1 MPKQKY
7 SDLEVIKKIYESV
20 KKIGYKKTSE
30 KFNEHISLLERI
42 VRRYEENK
50 EVKDMKVIIIAAGPS
65 TRLRPLTEYKPKCLL
80 EIEGKSI
87 LERTMDVFRHYGID
101 DFAIVRGYQKDKI
114 DLPNISYY
122 DNDDYYNN
130 NILESLFYAEEAMKD
145 GFIFTY
151 SDILYS
157 KNVVK
162 KLLDSP
168 HDFSFIVDTD
178 WKKRYEGRTKHPTDE
193 AELAIVEHGKIIH
206 LSKFYNPDDGYGEF
220 IGLGKFSKKGAEIL
234 MRNYN
239 RAKYNKTC
247 KFEGRFHDAISMQKA
262 YLTDML
268 EELIIRGYSM
278 YSVDVKG
285 EWVEMDT
292 DEDYEYAQQLI
303 RDGKI

>member
-7 SDLEVIKKIYESV
+7 SDPEEIKKIYNSV

-30 KFNEHISLLERI
+30 LFNEHISLLERI
-42 VRRYEENK
+42 VIRYEAKK

-87 LERTMDVFRHYGID
+87 LERTMDVFRHHGVD
-101 DFAIVRGYQKDKI
+101 DFVIVRGYQKDKI
-114 DLPNISYY
+114 NLPNITYY

-130 NILESLFYAEEAMKD
+130 NILESLFYAEEAMNE

-157 KNVVK
+157 RNVVK

-168 HDFSFIVDTD
+168 HDFSFIVDTK
-178 WKKRYEGRTKHPTDE
+178 WRKRYEGRTKHPTDE
-193 AELAIVEHGKIIH
+193 AELAIVEDGKIIH
-206 LSKFYNPDDGYGEF
+206 LSKFYNPDFGYGEF

-234 MRNYN
+234 TRNYN

-247 KFEGRFHDAISMQKA
+247 KFEGRFHDAMSMQKA

-268 EELIIRGYSM
+268 EELIFRGFTM
-278 YSVDVKG
+278 YTVDIQG

-292 DEDYEYAQQLI
+292 DEDFEYAKQLI
-303 RDGKI
+303 KDGKI

>member
-7 SDLEVIKKIYESV
+7 SDLEYIKKVYDSV
-20 KKIGYKKTSE
+20 KNIGYKKTSE

-42 VRRYEENK
+42 VRRYEAK
-50 EVKDMKVIIIAAGPS
+50 REVRDLKVIIIAAGPS

-87 LERTMDVFRHYGID
+87 LERTMDVFRQNGINN
-101 DFAIVRGYQKDKI
+101 FVIVRGYQKDKI
-114 DLPNISYY
+114 DLPNITYY

-157 KNVVK
+157 NNVVK

-168 HDFSFIVDTD
+168 YDFSFIVDTD
-178 WKKRYEGRTKHPTDE
+178 WRKRYEGRSKHPTDE
-193 AELAIVEHGKIIH
+193 AELAIVENGKIIH
-206 LSKFYNPDDGYGEF
+206 LSKFYNPDAVHGEF

-247 KFEGRFHDAISMQKA
+247 KFEGRFHDATTMQKA

-268 EELIIRGYSM
+268 EELIFRGYSM
-278 YSVDVKG
+278 HSVDIKG

-292 DEDYEYAQQLI
+292 DEDYEYAIQLI
-303 RDGKI
+303 RENKI

>member
-7 SDLEVIKKIYESV
+7 TDLEEIKKIYDSV

-42 VRRYEENK
+42 VRRYEANK
-50 EVKDMKVIIIAAGPS
+50 EAREMKVIIIAAGPS

-87 LERTMDVFRHYGID
+87 LERTMDAFLQNGID

-114 DLPNISYY
+114 DLPNIDYY
-122 DNDDYYNN
+122 DNDDYYDN

-157 KNVVK
+157 SNVVR

-168 HDFSFIVDTD
+168 YDFSFIVDTD
-178 WKKRYEGRTKHPTDE
+178 WRKRYEGRTKHPTDE
-193 AELAIVEHGKIIH
+193 AELAIVEDGKIIH
-206 LSKFYNPDDGYGEF
+206 LSKFFNPDAAHGEF

-247 KFEGRFHDAISMQKA
+247 KFEGRFHDATTIQKA

-268 EELIIRGYSM
+268 EELIFRGYSM
-278 YSVDVKG
+278 YSVDIKG

-303 RDGKI
+303 KDGKI

>member
-7 SDLEVIKKIYESV
+7 TDLEEIKKIYDSV
-20 KKIGYKKTSE
+20 KRIGYKKTSE
-30 KFNEHISLLERI
+30 KFNEHISLLERL
-42 VRRYEENK
+42 VRRYEKNK
-50 EVKDMKVIIIAAGPS
+50 EVRKLKVIIIAAGPS

-87 LERTMDVFRHYGID
+87 LERTMDVFRQNGID

-114 DLPNISYY
+114 DFPNIDYY

-130 NILESLFYAEEAMKD
+130 NILESLFYAEEAMED

-157 KNVVK
+157 NNVVK

-168 HDFSFIVDTD
+168 YDFSFIVDTD
-178 WKKRYEGRTKHPTDE
+178 WRKRYEGRTKHPTDE
-193 AELAIVEHGKIIH
+193 AELAIVEDGKIIH
-206 LSKFYNPDDGYGEF
+206 LSKFYNPDGAHGEF

-234 MRNYN
+234 RRNYN
-239 RAKYNKTC
+239 RAKFNKTC
-247 KFEGRFHDAISMQKA
+247 KFEGRFHDATTIQKA

-268 EELIIRGYSM
+268 EELIFRGYSM
-278 YSVDVKG
+278 YSVDIKG

-303 RDGKI
+303 KDGKI

>member
-7 SDLEVIKKIYESV
+7 SDLEEIKKIYDSV

-42 VRRYEENK
+42 VRRYETNK
-50 EVKDMKVIIIAAGPS
+50 EVREMKVIIIAAGPS

-87 LERTMDVFRHYGID
+87 LERTMDVFRQNGID

-114 DLPNISYY
+114 DLPNIAYY

-157 KNVVK
+157 NNVVK

-168 HDFSFIVDTD
+168 YDFSFIVDTD
-178 WKKRYEGRTKHPTDE
+178 WRKRYEGRTKHPTDE
-193 AELAIVEHGKIIH
+193 AELAIVEDGKIIH
-206 LSKFYNPDDGYGEF
+206 LSKFYNPDGGHGEF

-234 MRNYN
+234 TRNYN

-247 KFEGRFHDAISMQKA
+247 KFEGRFHDATSIQKA

-268 EELIIRGYSM
+268 EELIIRGYPM
-278 YSVDVKG
+278 YSVDIKG

-292 DEDYEYAQQLI
+292 DEDYEYAKQLI
-303 RDGKI
+303 KDGKI

>member
-7 SDLEVIKKIYESV
+7 SDPEEIKKIYKSV

-30 KFNEHISLLERI
+30 LFNEHISLLERI
-42 VRRYEENK
+42 VIRYEAK
-50 EVKDMKVIIIAAGPS
+50 KGVKDMKVIIIAAGPS

-87 LERTMDVFRHYGID
+87 LERTMDAFRHHGVD

-114 DLPNISYY
+114 DLPNTTYY

-130 NILESLFYAEEAMKD
+130 NILESLFYAEEAMNE

-157 KNVVK
+157 RNVVK

-168 HDFSFIVDTD
+168 HDFSFIVDTK
-178 WKKRYEGRTKHPTDE
+178 WRKRYEGRTKHPTDE
-193 AELAIVEHGKIIH
+193 AELAIVEDGKIIH
-206 LSKFYNPDDGYGEF
+206 LSKFYNPDVGYGEF

-247 KFEGRFHDAISMQKA
+247 KFEGRFHDSTSMQKA

-268 EELIIRGYSM
+268 EELIFRGYSM
-278 YSVDVKG
+278 YNVDIQG

-292 DEDYEYAQQLI
+292 DEDFEYAKQLI
-303 RDGKI
+303 KDGKI

>member
-1 MPKQKY
+1 MPTRKY
-7 SDLEVIKKIYESV
+7 TDPEEIKKIYESV
-20 KKIGYKKTSE
+20 KKVGYKETSE

-42 VRRYEENK
+42 VRRYEENMDVK
-50 EVKDMKVIIIAAGPS
+50 EMKVIIIAAGPS
-65 TRLRPLTEYKPKCLL
+65 TRLRPLTKYKPKCLL

-87 LERTMDVFRHYGID
+87 LERTLDSFKYFGLD
-101 DFAIVRGYQKDKI
+101 DFVIIRGYQKEKI
-114 DLPNISYY
+114 DLPNITYY

-178 WKKRYEGRTKHPTDE
+178 WRKRYEGRTKHPTDE
-193 AELAIVEHGKIIH
+193 AELAIVEHGKIKH
-206 LSKFYNPDDGYGEF
+206 LSKFYNPDVAYGEF
-220 IGLGKFSKKGAEIL
+220 IGLGKFTRKGAEIL
-234 MRNYN
+234 IRNYN

-247 KFEGRFHDAISMQKA
+247 KFEGRFQDATTMQKA

-268 EELIIRGYSM
+268 EELILRGYSM
-278 YSVDVKG
+278 HSVDIQG
-285 EWVEMDT
+285 EWVYKDT
-292 DEDYEYAQQLI
+292 EEDNEIPKQLI
-303 RDGKI
+303 KDGKI

>member
-1 MPKQKY
+1 MPKQKF
-7 SDLEVIKKIYESV
+7 SDPEEIKKIYESV

-50 EVKDMKVIIIAAGPS
+50 EVKKMKVIIIAAGPS

-80 EIEGKSI
+80 EIEEKSI
-87 LERTMDVFRHYGID
+87 LERIIEIFKYFGLDNFVI
-101 DFAIVRGYQKDKI
+101 IRGYQKEKI

-178 WKKRYEGRTKHPTDE
+178 WRKRYEGRTKHPTDE
-193 AELAIVEHGKIIH
+193 AELVIVEDGKIKH
-206 LSKFYNPDDGYGEF
+206 LSKFYNPDIAYGEF
-220 IGLGKFSKKGAEIL
+220 IGLGKFTKKAAEIL
-234 MRNYN
+234 SRNYN

-247 KFEGRFHDAISMQKA
+247 KFEGRFHDATTMQKA

-268 EELIIRGYSM
+268 EELIFRGYSM
-278 YSVDVKG
+278 HSVDIQG

-292 DEDYEYAQQLI
+292 EEDYEYAKELI
-303 RDGKI
+303 KNGKI